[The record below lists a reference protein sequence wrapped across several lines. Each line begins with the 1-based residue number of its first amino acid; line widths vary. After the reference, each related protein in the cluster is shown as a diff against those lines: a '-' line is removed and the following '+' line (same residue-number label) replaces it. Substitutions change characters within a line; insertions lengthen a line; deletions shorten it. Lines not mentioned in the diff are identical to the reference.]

1 MSQLNARAL
10 VLALL
15 CVLIL
20 PACRRTP
27 SAEGWR
33 IHAGRPVPDV
43 PGEVHLKNVRQLT
56 FGGENAEAY
65 WSADGRHLVFQAT
78 WQKGGCDRIYTL
90 DLTTGAFRQV
100 SNGQGRTTCAYFFDH
115 DRHILFASTHGAGP
129 ECPPPPDHS
138 QGYVWPLYPSYDI
151 YRVNRDG
158 TDLTPLITL
167 PGYTAEAT
175 TCREDDRIVFTQVA
189 DGDIDLYVADR
200 DGGTIR
206 RVTFDPGYDG
216 GAFFSP
222 DCRKLVW
229 RASRPKPGPALE
241 EFRSLL
247 AQGLVRPS
255 HMNLFVGGAE
265 GEEARQITYLP
276 GASFAPYF
284 HPNGT
289 RVIFSS
295 NWQDPQGRN
304 FDLYSVDMDGGNL
317 TRITHTDVFDAFPMF
332 SPDGRY
338 LAFASNRFNT
348 QPHDTN
354 IFVAEWVEDPPE
366 ATAIP
371 TAVDPYLADVRW
383 LAGPAREGRRA
394 GTAGAEEAA
403 DYLAQRFAEAG
414 ARPGAEGESF
424 FQTLELTTAVT
435 LGEDNQL
442 QAVGERALKLND
454 DYLPASFSASGPL
467 TGEVVFVG
475 YGIRAPELR
484 WDDYDGLDVADK
496 VVLALRFVPGQ
507 GEADGPFS
515 TEAARRYSDLHYK
528 AFVARE
534 AGASALLLV
543 DGPAGRLGE
552 DSLPPLA
559 ATGPESEAGIPVLHL
574 RQAVVDHWLGA
585 SGQDLL
591 TVQHRAD
598 AGDPAVHTV
607 PLPEVRGHVALE
619 REQTTTRNVVG
630 LLPGSEPDAPAIV
643 LGAHYDH
650 LGHGGEGSFAPHSEA
665 IHPGADDNASGAA
678 LLVDLIG
685 RLQAQPH
692 RHPLVFVAFT
702 GEEIGLA
709 GSSYFASNRPPAA
722 GAIRA
727 MVNFDMVG
735 RLRDNRLLVFGVGSA
750 RELPGLVGE
759 ACASTPLTCAT
770 AVSDFGPSDT
780 TPFSAADIP
789 VLFFTSGPHGDYH
802 RPSDTADMVNG
813 AGAIE
818 IAKLAAD
825 VVARLDGEMPLT
837 VSRTARSAANHGDR
851 RGYGAYLGTVPDYA
865 AMESESHGVT
875 IASTRAGSPAA
886 AAGLV
891 AGDVIV
897 SLGSQQIASLDD
909 LVFVLRSHKAGDR
922 LLITFRRGTE
932 NRTAVVTLGER

>member
-1 MSQLNARAL
+1 MSRVAVRAL
-10 VLALL
+10 LL
-15 CVLIL
+15 TVACVLIL
-20 PACRRTP
+20 SACRRTP

-65 WSADGRHLVFQAT
+65 WSADGHHLVFQAT
-78 WQKGGCDRIYTL
+78 WEKGGCDRIYTL
-90 DLTTGAFRQV
+90 DLATGAFRQV

-115 DRHILFASTHGAGP
+115 DRHILFASTHAAGP

-151 YRVNRDG
+151 YRVNPDG
-158 TDLTPLITL
+158 TGLAPLITL

-189 DGDIDLYVADR
+189 DGDIDLYVADG
-200 DGGTIR
+200 DGGNVR
-206 RVTFDPGYDG
+206 RITSDPGYDG
-216 GAFFSP
+216 GAFFSS
-222 DCRKLVW
+222 DCRMMVW
-229 RASRPKPGPALE
+229 RASRPKPGPALDD
-241 EFRSLL
+241 FRALL

-255 HMNLFVGGAE
+255 HMNLFVGDGE

-284 HPNGT
+284 HPSGT

-295 NWQDPQGRN
+295 NWEDPQRRN
-304 FDLYSVDMDGGNL
+304 FDLYSVDVDGGNL
-317 TRITHTDVFDAFPMF
+317 TRVTHSEVFDAFPMF

-338 LAFASNRFNT
+338 LAFASNRFNAR
-348 QPHDTN
+348 PHETN
-354 IFVAEWVEDPPE
+354 IFVAEWVEDPPG
-366 ATAIP
+366 ATTIRTP
-371 TAVDPYLADVRW
+371 IDPYLADVRW
-383 LAGPAREGRRA
+383 LADPAREGRQA

-414 ARPGAEGESF
+414 AQPGAEDHSF
-424 FQTLELTTAVT
+424 FQTFEIATGVT

-442 QAVGERALKLND
+442 QAVGERALKLNR
-454 DYLPASFSASGPL
+454 DYLPASFSSSGPL
-467 TGEVVFVG
+467 TGEVVFAG

-484 WDDYDGLDVADK
+484 WDDYEGLDVADK
-496 VVLALRFVPGQ
+496 VVLVLRFVPGQ
-507 GEADGPFS
+507 GEPDGPFS
-515 TEAARRYSDLHYK
+515 TDAARRYSDLRYK

-543 DGPAGRLGE
+543 DGPVGRSG
-552 DSLPPLA
+552 DDTLPPLA
-559 ATGPESEAGIPVLHL
+559 ATGPEAEAGIPVIHL
-574 RQAVVDHWLGA
+574 RQEVVDRWLAA
-585 SGQDLL
+585 SGQDLATL
-591 TVQHRAD
+591 QRRVD

-619 REQTTTRNVVG
+619 RQETTTRNVIG
-630 LLPGSEPDAPAIV
+630 LLPGSDPAAPAIV

-650 LGHGGEGSFAPHSEA
+650 LGHGIAGSFDPNSGAV
-665 IHPGADDNASGAA
+665 HPGADDNASGAA

-685 RLQAQPH
+685 RLHGKPH

-709 GSSYFASNRPPAA
+709 GSSYFVSERPPAA
-722 GAIRA
+722 GAIRT

-735 RLRDNRLLVFGVGSA
+735 RLRDNRLLVFGTESA
-750 RELPGLVGE
+750 RELPDLVQE
-759 ACASTPLTCAT
+759 ACAPTPLTCTT
-770 AVSDFGPSDT
+770 ADIDFGPSDM
-780 TPFSAADIP
+780 TPFYAADVP
-789 VLFFTSGPHGDYH
+789 VLFFSTGPHGDYH
-802 RPSDTADMVNG
+802 RPSDTADKVNG

-825 VVARLDGEMPLT
+825 VVTRLDGDTALT
-837 VSRTARSAANHGDR
+837 VQRTGHAEPARGDQR
-851 RGYGAYLGTVPDYA
+851 DYGAYLGTVPDYA
-865 AMESESHGVT
+865 AMEPGSEGVK
-875 IASTRAGSPAA
+875 IAGTREGSPAE
-886 AAGLV
+886 AAGLA
-891 AGDVIV
+891 AGDVIL
-897 SLGSQQIASLDD
+897 SLGSQQIAD
-909 LVFVLRSHKAGDR
+909 LHDLAFVLRSHKVGDR
-922 LLITFRRGTE
+922 LLLTFRRGTE